1 MDTIMEYL
9 PERMF
14 HGKPYGR
21 GNNPATAVQTF
32 LARDDRFEVD
42 GDIEDRVLMTLSPG
56 GFLKR
61 VR

>member
-1 MDTIMEYL
+1 MC
-9 PERMF
+9 
-14 HGKPYGR
+14 G
-21 GNNPATAVQTF
+21 GNNPATATHEF

-42 GDIEDRVLMTLSPG
+42 YDIEDRVLMTLSPG